1 VGDGAQLL
9 LAITNDA
16 WYGRTGAPHQF
27 LAITALRAAETRVWI
42 ARAANTGI
50 SAFIDPQGRVRE
62 QTAIFERGFLVRDVP
77 LRPAPSGGSF
87 YTQHGDVFA
96 WSCWI
101 GALVAACAPRRG
113 PEGTRRT

>member
-27 LAITALRAAETRVWI
+27 LAITALRAAENRVWI

-50 SAFIDPQGRVRE
+50 SAFIDPRGRVQER
-62 QTAIFERGFLVRDVP
+62 TRIFERGFLVSDVP
-77 LRPAPSGGSF
+77 LRPPPSGGSF
-87 YTQHGDVFA
+87 YTRRGDVFA

-101 GALVAACAPRRG
+101 GALVAAFAPRRD
-113 PEGTRRT
+113 PEGIRRS